1 MNTPFPLRVK
11 YDGMSNMKPERCFV
25 KREVCVMEASQPSQP
40 SQTVPKTF
48 GEFIVSFYDEWS
60 EPDAGKM
67 VRLALDAGLVVL
79 QSADG
84 ATACRRTPNELTE
97 QFTFPK
103 QFCRASTS
111 AGPRVS
117 RR

>member
-1 MNTPFPLRVK
+1 MIETAPGAGVNTPFPPRVE
-11 YDGMSNMKPERCFV
+11 YDGMSDMKPERCFV
-25 KREVCVMEASQPSQP
+25 KRDVCVMEASQ
-40 SQTVPKTF
+40 TAVPMTF

-84 ATACRRTPNELTE
+84 ATACRRKPN
-97 QFTFPK
+97 
-103 QFCRASTS
+103 
-111 AGPRVS
+111 
-117 RR
+117 